1 MNIRVD
7 FYYMVYLSINK
18 DRIKRLSWLP
28 SVWYKGKKQMI
39 EYLSSPNVQKVLFSF
54 LTIFVAYML
63 ALLINRLVNKTVP
76 DLKKRYTARKAVVYI
91 LSFLAIINIV
101 LIWVKEQ
108 VSIATLVGIGGA
120 GLTLALHQP
129 ITAIAGWLLLL
140 IRRPYDTG
148 DRVQIGDVKGDVIDI
163 RLFYTSLLEIGNWVG
178 SDQSTGRVVHSPNS
192 KIFTESIYN
201 YTRGFE
207 YIWNEIKIV
216 VTFESD
222 WEKARQ
228 IILEAA
234 EKDELDHGESIRERI
249 SHMSRKYLI
258 HYEKLTPAV
267 WTNIVDFGVELTLRY
282 MTDAR
287 KRRSSQD
294 KLCQIILKRF
304 NEEPDV
310 EFAYPTYRLFKRGE

>member
-1 MNIRVD
+1 MIFVSTLDTVCILLITN
-7 FYYMVYLSINK
+7 
-18 DRIKRLSWLP
+18 RLSLLLA
-28 SVWYKGKKQMI
+28 VWYKKKRQMI
-39 EYLSSPNVQKVLFSF
+39 EYLSSPNVQKVLFSL
-54 LTIFVAYML
+54 LTIFVAYIL
-63 ALLINRLVNKTVP
+63 AILINRIVNKTIT
-76 DLKKRYTARKAVVYI
+76 DLKKRYSARKAVVYI
-91 LSFLAIINIV
+91 ISVLAIINII
-101 LIWVKEQ
+101 LIWLKEQ
-108 VSIATLVGIGGA
+108 TSIATLVGIGGA

-178 SDQSTGRVVHSPNS
+178 SDQSTGRVVHCPNS

-207 YIWNEIKIV
+207 YIWNEIKII

-222 WEKARQ
+222 WEKAKQ
-228 IILEAA
+228 IIYEAVK
-234 EKDELDHGESIRERI
+234 KDD
-249 SHMSRKYLI
+249 
-258 HYEKLTPAV
+258 LTPMV

-294 KLCQIILKRF
+294 NICQFLLKKF

>member
-1 MNIRVD
+1 MIFV
-7 FYYMVYLSINK
+7 SILNTVCTLL
-18 DRIKRLSWLP
+18 ITNRLSLLLA
-28 SVWYKGKKQMI
+28 VWYKEKRQMI
-39 EYLSSPNVQKVLFSF
+39 EYLSSPNVQKVLFSL
-54 LTIFVAYML
+54 LTIFVAYIL
-63 ALLINRLVNKTVP
+63 AILINRIVNRTIT
-76 DLKKRYTARKAVVYI
+76 DLKKRYSARKAVVYI
-91 LSFLAIINIV
+91 ISVLAIINII
-101 LIWVKEQ
+101 LIWLKEQ
-108 VSIATLVGIGGA
+108 TSIATLVGIGGA

-178 SDQSTGRVVHSPNS
+178 SDQSTGRVVHCPNS

-207 YIWNEIKIV
+207 YIWNEIKII

-222 WEKARQ
+222 WEKAKQ
-228 IILEAA
+228 IIYEAVK
-234 EKDELDHGESIRERI
+234 KDDIDINDSIREGI

-258 HYEKLTPAV
+258 HYGKLTPMV

-294 KLCQIILKRF
+294 NICQFLLKKF